1 MKIKGDFGESISG
14 VGQGGARWQGV
25 QMEDEDKGTGHCVVH
40 RAADGGGAGEA
51 EHPYLV
57 KRRTMGEGGEGKI
70 KRTKDHGR

>member
-40 RAADGGGAGEA
+40 RAADGGGA
-51 EHPYLV
+51 PLC
-57 KRRTMGEGGEGKI
+57 
-70 KRTKDHGR
+70 